1 MEVVPRLRRGLS
13 IASLTDRDGAS
24 YAEDER
30 EDGNVAVEDVM
41 EHVTSAFDTALEGI
55 AVEVGETFRKHLSW
69 HRK

>member
-41 EHVTSAFDTALEGI
+41 EHVMSAFDTAL
-55 AVEVGETFRKHLSW
+55 AVC
-69 HRK
+69 